1 MKVRLNLA
9 TSALQTHRR
18 FLAASTLMGAVA
30 GVVFLVL
37 GWHVYSVRKA
47 DEALRLRSDQVREE
61 MTALLQQRA
70 ELERFFKRPENAKLA
85 DRAAFLN
92 GIIDEKSLNWT
103 RMFMDLEKVLP
114 SGVHLISIEPQPE
127 KGRVKIRL
135 SVAARSD
142 EARLKLLR
150 ALEESPAFT
159 DVIEASEQDDDH
171 GGVQINLTAVYL
183 RA

>member
-1 MKVRLNLA
+1 MQVRLNLA
-9 TSALQTHRR
+9 TNALQTHRR
-18 FLAASTLMGAVA
+18 FLAGSTLIGVIA
-30 GVVFLVL
+30 GIVFVVL

-47 DEALRLRSDQVREE
+47 DETLRTKSEQVRQE
-61 MTALLQQRA
+61 MATLVAQRT

-92 GIIDEKSLNWT
+92 AIIDEKSLNWT

-159 DVIEASEQDDDH
+159 EVAEGAETTDEH
-171 GGVQINLTAVYL
+171 GVVQINLIAVYL